1 MKKSDVQILLVIL
14 GIAILVL
21 GYLFGFKKE
30 KEKLDSAEETNSSL
44 RAQLAELQEKAKQK
58 DQLLAEIDEYNKI
71 FDKELTKYPADLNQ
85 ETAVA
90 FLKGVEEQMEFVN
103 MSVGFQRPAEFYILG
118 QGAADGSVV
127 APDANEA
134 SESYVCSNTSYSIS
148 YEGSYEGLK
157 QYLDYIANYK
167 YFMNISTINI
177 GRSFDEATNEEK
189 YMGSVVLNGYAVSGP
204 DRTPE
209 KPNVDVPNGVGNI
222 FTGGGSITPQSTN
235 KFDSDQGASIVS
247 DHDLTIGLVKADNDT
262 TKASV
267 LVASDETKEETIVSY
282 EGNDVATLD
291 ISVQEKDGK
300 NYVTYVIGSNQYET
314 ELLSKDLKIFVAST
328 ARVDSEDLSGV
339 KVNISNST
347 DVAVYI
353 KVQGD
358 DSTSPRFTLGTK
370 TGSVTV
376 Y

>member
-30 KEKLDSAEETNSSL
+30 KEKLDTAEETNSTL
-44 RAQLAELQEKAKQK
+44 RVQLAELQEKAKQK
-58 DQLLAEIDEYNKI
+58 DQLLAETDEYNKL
-71 FDKELTKYPADLNQ
+71 FENELTKYPADLNQ

-90 FLKGVEEQMEFVN
+90 FLKGVEEQMEYNHVV
-103 MSVGFQRPAEFYILG
+103 VGFQRPAEFYILG
-118 QGAADGSVV
+118 QGAAEGASVV
-127 APDANEA
+127 ADDVDT
-134 SESYVCSNTSYSIS
+134 SESYICTDSAYTIS
-148 YEGSYEGLK
+148 FEGSYEGIK

-167 YFMNISTINI
+167 YFMNISNINVT
-177 GRSFDEATNEEK
+177 RSYNEQTNDEIYQGNLT
-189 YMGSVVLNGYAVSGP
+189 LNGYAVSGP

-209 KPNVDVPNGVGNI
+209 QPNVDVPNGVGNI

-300 NYVTYVIGSNQYET
+300 NYVTYMIGSNQYEA
-314 ELLSKDLKIFVAST
+314 ELLSKDLKILVAST